1 MARQRA
7 SLFTNAVIF
16 LYSMMRYQ
24 GKTKAEDISHG
35 YSNPIFSP
43 RRKKFKGYMR
53 ENKRSSFNKNR

>member
-1 MARQRA
+1 MAKQRGT
-7 SLFTNAVIF
+7 FFGMMAVALI
-16 LYSMMRYQ
+16 SMMRWQ
-24 GKTKAEDISHG
+24 GKTKAEGDQG